1 VLIHVKI
8 EEGLFVKHLIADE
21 AFGGDRFFERGG
33 RWSVER
39 FFRIG
44 GGWASEHTL
53 VFFEMSRFFFE
64 INE

>member
-1 VLIHVKI
+1 M
-8 EEGLFVKHLIADE
+8 KHLIADE
-21 AFGGDRFFERGG
+21 AFGGDGFFESGG

-44 GGWASEHTL
+44 GGRASEHTL
-53 VFFEMSRFFFE
+53 VFFEMSWLFFE